1 MLNGVYAIDNGL
13 IAVSGT
19 QTGTFVNKNVGTSK
33 AVSVGG
39 LNLQGAS
46 SGNYVLANTV
56 LTANITPAQ
65 LSVSGFSA
73 TNKVYDGTTN
83 DQILGQGSLSGILP
97 IDAGAVS
104 LTGSVSGTFA
114 NANAGTAKVVSL
126 SGLSLTGASAD
137 LAGLDE
143 FAAHWRWR
151 RAHPQAT
158 VVGRFREDGATGV
171 ATAQGIQCVP
181 IRAESYAIWRA
192 EIVRLA
198 LFAAPN
204 LDDYATHAIACCMAA
219 RERSPV
225 SSS

>member
-1 MLNGVYAIDNGL
+1 MMRSLESSPPVVAWLNARDFARARRL
-13 IAVSGT
+13 
-19 QTGTFVNKNVGTSK
+19 
-33 AVSVGG
+33 
-39 LNLQGAS
+39 
-46 SGNYVLANTV
+46 
-56 LTANITPAQ
+56 P
-65 LSVSGFSA
+65 GFA
-73 TNKVYDGTTN
+73 RWRNWREFRDER
-83 DQILGQGSLSGILP
+83 
-97 IDAGAVS
+97 DALFVS
-104 LTGSVSGTFA
+104 LGFA
-114 NANAGTAKVVSL
+114 GVKACRQMAPFEAFERWVR
-126 SGLSLTGASAD
+126 LTGASAD